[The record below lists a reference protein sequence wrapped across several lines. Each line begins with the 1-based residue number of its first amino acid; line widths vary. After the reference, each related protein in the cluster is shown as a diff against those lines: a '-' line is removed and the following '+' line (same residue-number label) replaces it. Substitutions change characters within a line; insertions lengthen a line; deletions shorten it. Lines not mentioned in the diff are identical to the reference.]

1 MADEIDRAND
11 LAAAYASD
19 GIAHSRRALQSRALE
34 PCGAC
39 HWCGELLREVNQ
51 LFCDQHCADD
61 LATQQ
66 KRETGRSA

>member
-11 LAAAYASD
+11 LAEAYASD

-39 HWCGELLREVNQ
+39 HWCGEPLHGANQ
-51 LFCDQHCADD
+51 LFCDKDCAND
-61 LATQQ
+61 LAAQQ
-66 KRETGRSA
+66 MREKGHAL